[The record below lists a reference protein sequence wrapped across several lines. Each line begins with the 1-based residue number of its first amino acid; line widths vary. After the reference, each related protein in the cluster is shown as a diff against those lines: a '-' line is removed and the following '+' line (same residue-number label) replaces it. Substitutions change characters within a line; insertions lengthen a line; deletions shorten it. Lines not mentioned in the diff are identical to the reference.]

1 MDSEWSLR
9 SRIDQN
15 PMSWMIQVNGFVV
28 DARFLKREVQEDA
41 VRQGLIPFVERQL
54 EMPVATIR
62 MTGLS
67 LDMNVGSRTPVG
79 E

>member
-1 MDSEWSLR
+1 MRQKQLAFAYLPIDRAGAESLF
-9 SRIDQN
+9 
-15 PMSWMIQVNGFVV
+15 GFLAAVMN
-28 DARFLKREVQEDA
+28 KRA
-41 VRQGLIPFVERQL
+41 CVERQL

>member
-1 MDSEWSLR
+1 MR
-9 SRIDQN
+9 YKR
-15 PMSWMIQVNGFVV
+15 VAGFV
-28 DARFLKREVQEDA
+28 RNQMRYRRL
-41 VRQGLIPFVERQL
+41 GGVERQL